1 MATFKELTVYYH
13 HLEEAFKRTE
23 ETYYFNNDRS
33 HNATVMRFMFD
44 NAKQVNM
51 YCGELSVLREKFYDH
66 IGKDSG
72 KENAEKVKDAMIDS
86 LNAFFDRQDSK
97 LTVVFESYSDKIFND
112 LICKDL
118 FVSKLKENIISFYK
132 LDEAFSF
139 KADIN
144 HFCYTDS
151 GITRFE
157 VDKMLHNAIC
167 TFHNHTYSEA
177 CEKNFQILL
186 KVAQNT
192 SLN

>member
-1 MATFKELTVYYH
+1 MPTFKELTAYYH
-13 HLEEAFKRTE
+13 NLEEAFKRTE

-72 KENAEKVKDAMIDS
+72 EKNAEKVKNAMINS
-86 LNAFFDRQDSK
+86 LNSFLNSQDSK
-97 LTVVFESYSDKIFND
+97 LTVVFENYSDKIFDD
-112 LICKDL
+112 LICKNL

>member
-1 MATFKELTVYYH
+1 MATFKELTAYYH
-13 HLEEAFKRTE
+13 NLEEAFKRRE

-51 YCGELSVLREKFYDH
+51 YCGELSVLRERFYDH

-72 KENAEKVKDAMIDS
+72 KEDAGKVKDAMIKS
-86 LNAFFDRQDSK
+86 LKDFFDKPDSK
-97 LTVVFESYSDKIFND
+97 LTVVFESYSDEIFD
-112 LICKDL
+112 DMICKDL
-118 FVSKLKENIISFYK
+118 FISKLKENIISFYK
-132 LDEAFSF
+132 LDETFSF

-167 TFHNHTYSEA
+167 TFHNRTYSDA

-186 KVAQNT
+186 KLAKNT
-192 SLN
+192 TFN

>member
-1 MATFKELTVYYH
+1 MATFEELTTYYH
-13 HLEEAFKRTE
+13 NLEEAFKRTE
-23 ETYYFNNDRS
+23 ETYYFNSDRS

-66 IGKDSG
+66 IGKDCG
-72 KENAEKVKDAMIDS
+72 EENAEKVKDAMVKS
-86 LNAFFDRQDSK
+86 LNGFFNRQDSK
-97 LTVVFESYSDKIFND
+97 LTVVFESYSDKIFDD

-118 FVSKLKENIISFYK
+118 FVRKLKENIISFYR
-132 LDEAFSF
+132 LDETFSF

-151 GITRFE
+151 GIARFE

-167 TFHNHTYSEA
+167 TFHNRTYSA
-177 CEKNFQILL
+177 AFEKNFQILL
-186 KVAQNT
+186 KIAQNT
-192 SLN
+192 IFN

>member
-1 MATFKELTVYYH
+1 MPTFKELTAYYH
-13 HLEEAFKRTE
+13 NLEEAFKRTE

-72 KENAEKVKDAMIDS
+72 EENAEKVKNAMINS
-86 LNAFFDRQDSK
+86 LNSFLNSQDSK
-97 LTVVFESYSDKIFND
+97 LTVVFENYSDKIFDD
-112 LICKDL
+112 LICKNL

-132 LDEAFSF
+132 LDETFSF

-151 GITRFE
+151 GIARFE

-167 TFHNHTYSEA
+167 TFHNHTYSA
-177 CEKNFQILL
+177 AFEKNFQILL
-186 KVAQNT
+186 KIAQNT
-192 SLN
+192 TFN